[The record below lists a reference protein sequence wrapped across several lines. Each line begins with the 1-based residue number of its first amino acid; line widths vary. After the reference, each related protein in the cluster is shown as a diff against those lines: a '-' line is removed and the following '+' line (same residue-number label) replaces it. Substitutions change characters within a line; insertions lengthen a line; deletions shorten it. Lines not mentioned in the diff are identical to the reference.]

1 VSYVCSCTNKL
12 NIDCSLRRFWRGL
25 EGNGIFREHFNRSA
39 SVSPNDHLIKGK
51 LQSYRAPIARTKT
64 FRILRMYFP
73 RTQIP
78 LTVRQY
84 FFFLLDHVQWK
95 ARASSALG
103 SCRQLQFKVRFKRAP
118 LSTEASFLPPS
129 TRVCAE
135 GETPK
140 SLISPL
146 EDASN
151 SALNGIERHDYP
163 SRLFQN
169 AFSSFLRM

>member
-1 VSYVCSCTNKL
+1 LPERKRISNPSNALPADSRTSYG
-12 NIDCSLRRFWRGL
+12 NIFSSYSIMFNERRAFLRRSAAA
-25 EGNGIFREHFNRSA
+25 GNCNLKF
-39 SVSPNDHLIKGK
+39 DLKG
-51 LQSYRAPIARTKT
+51 RR
-64 FRILRMYFP
+64 
-73 RTQIP
+73 
-78 LTVRQY
+78 
-84 FFFLLDHVQWK
+84 
-95 ARASSALG
+95 
-103 SCRQLQFKVRFKRAP
+103 

-151 SALNGIERHDYP
+151 SVLNGIERHDYP

-169 AFSSFLRM
+169 RFSSFLRMQIPTESLFHFKIRTNRCSLLIPQT